1 MADALFV
8 LPDNPLSPA
17 GWLPQGSA
25 LVTDIVFV
33 AETCGSGSVYFW
45 VIIEPLQDIPG
56 SIASPSCR

>member
-33 AETCGSGSVYFW
+33 AETCGSGSVYFC
-45 VIIEPLQDIPG
+45 VIIEPLQDIHG